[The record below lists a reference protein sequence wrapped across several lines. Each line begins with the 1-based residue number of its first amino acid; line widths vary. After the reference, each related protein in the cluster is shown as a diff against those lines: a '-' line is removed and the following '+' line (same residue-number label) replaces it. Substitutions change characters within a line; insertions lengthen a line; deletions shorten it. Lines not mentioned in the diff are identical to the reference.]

1 MAPNQIE
8 AALGYPVHHTFPS
21 DYIGVSMSI
30 NAGVPIVSS
39 ANTEMASQLDGF
51 AQQLLSAGQIEEG
64 AAPEKKKAAL
74 TFSFFSW

>member
-1 MAPNQIE
+1 
-8 AALGYPVHHTFPS
+8 
-21 DYIGVSMSI
+21 VSMSI

-51 AQQLLSAGQIEEG
+51 AQQLLSVGQIEEG
-64 AAPEKKKAAL
+64 AAAEKKRAAL